1 MRLWIL
7 VLAAL
12 PVVVCAE
19 RPNMSLAD
27 YLARKKL
34 LSAEH
39 RGAWVACGVNPS
51 VDRDICLAEAVGADW
66 IAKADLEV
74 AYRSTPRSRFEASA
88 ARAQAIFWVARER
101 CTDIAR
107 AIREVCLE
115 DADATLVGALAGA
128 KAQMKAAEA
137 ARAVDDMC
145 ADATAAGLQGSGC
158 RPATAPV
165 ARQPVPQRQTRRPR

>member
-1 MRLWIL
+1 MAMRLWIL

-12 PVVVCAE
+12 PGIVCAE

-34 LSAEH
+34 LSVEH
-39 RGAWVACGVNPS
+39 RDARVACGANPS
-51 VDRDICLAEAVGADW
+51 ADRDICLAEALGADW

-88 ARAQAIFWVARER
+88 ARAQASFWVARER

-115 DADATLVGALAGA
+115 NADATLAGALAGA
-128 KAQMKAAEA
+128 EAQMKAAEA
-137 ARAVDDMC
+137 ARTVDDMC
-145 ADATAAGLQGSGC
+145 ADATAGGFQRSGC
-158 RPATAPV
+158 RPATAPRG
-165 ARQPVPQRQTRRPR
+165 APSGAQRLTR